1 MDGPAVT
8 RSTPVSRAIAVAA
21 LAGLVA
27 LGILSVAGS
36 APALAQTD
44 EAQPAEPAPPAVAE
58 PRPSI
63 TEIRVEG
70 NQRIEVETVRSYML
84 VQPGDEYAP
93 DYVDHSL
100 KALFA
105 TGLFAD
111 VTIRRDG
118 GIVTVTVV
126 ENPIINR
133 VALEGNKQLD
143 NEDLLEEAQLRPRVV
158 YTRAKVRND
167 VQRMIELYRRG
178 GRFAATVEPKV
189 IRLPQNRVNLVYEI
203 NEGPKSGVRRI
214 NFLGNQ
220 DFSDGDLRDAIAT
233 KEKRWWRFLTSNDT
247 YDPDR
252 LAFDR
257 ELLRQHYLSRGYADF
272 RVISAVAELT
282 PDRRDFFITLTV
294 VEGNVYNIGVVDIES
309 QIRDLD
315 PGRLRH
321 LIKNREGKRY
331 NAGHID
337 ETIDALTEAAGLQG
351 YAFVNIRPRVRRDR
365 EAREL
370 NITYRILEAPRVYV
384 ERINIRGNS
393 RTLDRVIRREFRL
406 VEGDAFNTAKL
417 RRSRVRIR
425 GLGFFEDVEIEESVG
440 TKPDRTVIDVGVE
453 ERATGELSI
462 GAGFSS
468 VDNIVG
474 ELSIRERNLLGR
486 GQDLRLGI
494 SISSRRQQID
504 LGFTEPRFLG
514 RNLAAG
520 FDLFARRTDFQRQAA
535 FDEKSTGFGLRALFP
550 ITELTA
556 MSTRY
561 TLRVDKLFNVS
572 PFASKF
578 VQDAA
583 GSFTTSS
590 ISYSLAYDARDDRLK
605 PTVGTLFVWTQDV
618 AGLGGNIR
626 YVRSRLNYEYYHPL
640 PFLEKWIFNFRL
652 SEGWIL
658 GLGQDVRINDRFFLG
673 NPQMRGFDIAG
684 IGPRDLVGNALGGN
698 IMYTGT
704 LAVLIPIGPA
714 EEFGIRTS
722 AFVDFGALG
731 KVDDEIDPG
740 DLTTFFFATGNPRVS
755 AGISIAWDSPF
766 GPIRFDFAKALVKE
780 PFDET
785 EFFQFNIGTQF

>member
-1 MDGPAVT
+1 MLRLIRNLVLAAASVVFVGISVLTLGGMTARPVAAQAAGPA
-8 RSTPVSRAIAVAA
+8 
-21 LAGLVA
+21 
-27 LGILSVAGS
+27 
-36 APALAQTD
+36 
-44 EAQPAEPAPPAVAE
+44 
-58 PRPSI
+58 I

-70 NQRIEVETVRSYML
+70 NQRIEADTIRSYML
-84 VQPGDEYAP
+84 VAPGDDYAP

-111 VTIRRDG
+111 VTIRRDD

-133 VALEGNKQLD
+133 VALEGNKQLKED
-143 NEDLLEEAQLRPRVV
+143 DLLEEAQLGPRVV

-167 VQRMIELYRRG
+167 VQRMIELYRRS

-189 IRLPQNRVNLVYEI
+189 IRLPQNRVDLVYEI

-214 NFLGNQ
+214 NFIGNK
-220 DFSDGDLRDAIAT
+220 DFSGGDLSDVIAT

-257 ELLRQHYLSRGYADF
+257 ELLRQHYLTRGYADF
-272 RVISAVAELT
+272 RVISAIAELT
-282 PDRRDFFITLTV
+282 PDRRDFFITVTLE
-294 VEGNVYNIGVVDIES
+294 EGEIYDIGKVDVES

-315 PGRLRH
+315 PETLRP
-321 LIKNREGKRY
+321 LIRNREGKRY
-331 NAGHID
+331 NAEHID
-337 ETIDALTEAAGLQG
+337 QTIDALTAVAGLQG
-351 YAFVNIRPRVRRDR
+351 YAFLNVRPRITRDR
-365 EAREL
+365 EAREM

-417 RRSRVRIR
+417 RRSQVRIR
-425 GLGFFEDVEIEESVG
+425 GLGFFEEVEVEERVG
-440 TKPDRTVIDVGVE
+440 TKPDRTVIDVTVE

-474 ELSIRERNLLGR
+474 ELSVRERNLLGR
-486 GQDLRLGI
+486 GQDLRLAL
-494 SISSRRQQID
+494 SVSSRRQTVD
-504 LGFTEPRFLG
+504 LGFTEPRFMG

-520 FDLFARRTDFQRQAA
+520 FDLFANRTDFQRQAS
-535 FDEKSTGFGLRALFP
+535 FDQKSYGASLRTIFP
-550 ITELTA
+550 VTELVA

-561 TLRVDKLFNVS
+561 TLRVDELTNVS
-572 PFASKF
+572 IFASPF
-578 VQDAA
+578 VQASE
-583 GSFTTSS
+583 GTFTTSS
-590 ISYSLAYDARDDRLK
+590 LSYSLAYDSRNDRLK
-605 PTVGTLFVWTQDV
+605 PTLGSLFVWSQDL

-626 YVRSRLNYEYYHPL
+626 YIRSRLNYEYYHPL
-640 PFLEKWIFNFRL
+640 PLAPLEKFIFNLRL
-652 SEGWIL
+652 QQGWII

-673 NPQMRGFDIAG
+673 NPTMRGFDIAG
-684 IGPRDLVGNALGGN
+684 IGPRDAVTLDALGGN

-704 LAVLIPIGPA
+704 MAVLIPLGPA

-731 KVDDEIDPG
+731 KVEESG
-740 DLTTFFFATGNPRVS
+740 TSVLATGDPRVS
-755 AGISIAWDSPF
+755 AGISLAWDSPF
-766 GPIRFDFAKALVKE
+766 GPIRFDFAKAIVKE

-785 EFFQFNIGTQF
+785 EFFQFNIGAQF